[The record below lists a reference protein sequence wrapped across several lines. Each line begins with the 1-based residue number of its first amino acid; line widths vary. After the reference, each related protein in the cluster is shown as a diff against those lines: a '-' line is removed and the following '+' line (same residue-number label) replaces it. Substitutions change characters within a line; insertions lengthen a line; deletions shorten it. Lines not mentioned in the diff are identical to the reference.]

1 MSLDQSPDQ
10 PGAKS
15 AYRPRNAAQKQ
26 RRLELKVAQAD
37 ERYRARYQALKGEMA
52 AAGHTIGTLRDLDE
66 AFANDPLR
74 RHEVMK
80 ARVQRWD
87 ALWSITKRKRE
98 TRAKIVLGG
107 AVLAALAQASQDD
120 GRAAWIAAI
129 LDRHVLRVRDRITLR
144 DLTGL
149 PLPLRPGGALDE
161 TAEQALKAIGD
172 QSAEF
177 EKAGFGA
184 PSYRDGDEE
193 EAGADQRPSSRTCN
207 K

>member
-10 PGAKS
+10 PVAKS

-37 ERYRARYQALKGEMA
+37 ERYRGSSQALKAEMA
-52 AAGHTIGTLRDLDE
+52 ASGHTIETLRDLDE
-66 AFANDPLR
+66 KFANDPLQ

-87 ALWSITKRKRE
+87 ALWSTPERKRE

-107 AVLAALAQASQDD
+107 AVLAALAEASQDD
-120 GRAAWIAAI
+120 GRAAWITAI

-161 TAEQALKAIGD
+161 TTEQALKAIGD
-172 QSAEF
+172 LGADHGRDS
-177 EKAGFGA
+177 FGA
-184 PSYRDGDEE
+184 PGYRDGDEE
-193 EAGADQRPSSRTCN
+193 EEEAFDRH
-207 K
+207 

>member
-1 MSLDQSPDQ
+1 
-10 PGAKS
+10 
-15 AYRPRNAAQKQ
+15 
-26 RRLELKVAQAD
+26 
-37 ERYRARYQALKGEMA
+37 MA

-66 AFANDPLR
+66 KFANDPLQ

-107 AVLAALAQASQDD
+107 AVLAAMAQAGQDD
-120 GRAAWIAAI
+120 GRVAWITAI

-144 DLTGL
+144 DFTGL

-161 TAEQALKAIGD
+161 TAAQALKAIGD
-172 QSAEF
+172 MGADLGRG
-177 EKAGFGA
+177 GFGTPDIA
-184 PSYRDGDEE
+184 TATRKRK
-193 EAGADQRPSSRTCN
+193 RPFIGTRG
-207 K
+207 